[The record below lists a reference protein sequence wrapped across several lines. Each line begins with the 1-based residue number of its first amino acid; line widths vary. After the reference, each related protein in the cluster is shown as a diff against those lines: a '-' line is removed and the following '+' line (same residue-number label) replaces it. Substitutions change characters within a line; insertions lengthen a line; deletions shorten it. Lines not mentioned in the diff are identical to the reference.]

1 VPLTLHLRPGAREWY
16 AAWLGRAHPDLV
28 GRYRDIYGKGSYAP
42 KAYQREVSARVAAAA
57 RRHHVGTD
65 HMTEHRRLP
74 TSSPAGATPRAA
86 PAEQLTLL

>member
-1 VPLTLHLRPGAREWY
+1 
-16 AAWLGRAHPDLV
+16 
-28 GRYRDIYGKGSYAP
+28 
-42 KAYQREVSARVAAAA
+42 VAAAA